1 MILGAKIL
9 LYLLF
14 AVRLSIID
22 LRSFRLPHRLTL
34 PMVGVGF
41 LFSFI
46 PGNGLSPWGS
56 FLGFAVG
63 IVPLGMV
70 AWKRQKTFGFGDAV
84 FAGAIGAFSGIA
96 GLGISLA
103 SGGLM
108 ALAFIKL
115 RSSHG
120 IFPFGPFLAMG
131 GLLGSL
137 LPFIVQKVGGIDGV

>member
-84 FAGAIGAFSGIA
+84 FSGAIGTFSGVA
-96 GLGISLA
+96 GLGIALVSSGLLA
-103 SGGLM
+103 LLVFKVQKPGRILPFGAFLATGGL
-108 ALAFIKL
+108 AGLFL
-115 RSSHG
+115 TY
-120 IFPFGPFLAMG
+120 IFRNG
-131 GLLGSL
+131 GLSL
-137 LPFIVQKVGGIDGV
+137 L